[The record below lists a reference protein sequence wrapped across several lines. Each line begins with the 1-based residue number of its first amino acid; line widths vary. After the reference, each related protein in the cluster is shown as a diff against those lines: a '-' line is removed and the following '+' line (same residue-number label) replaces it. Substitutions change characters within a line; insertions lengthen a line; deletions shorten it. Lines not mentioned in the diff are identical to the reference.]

1 MMKSV
6 WASAMLVLYSSAG
19 MAANL
24 AIFGNNNIANLY
36 KVSHNISYV
45 TDAQLATPG
54 FLDTFDA
61 FVYTR
66 DGYSFGK
73 SLSAEASKN
82 VQQFVQGN
90 FVLFNGDF
98 QDDIPSHSGQTK
110 QLFNQA
116 LSYVLS
122 NKKGGYIGEYTG
134 SFAAL
139 SVNDNGL
146 RPLGLI
152 KGHAEAAGLNQGG
165 TGSAV
170 TLTANG
176 QNSTVMHNAH
186 FPLQSS
192 EITFGATVKVDPK
205 LVLAQYSNGNAA
217 IIAGTVAP
225 VPEPETYALMGMGL
239 VALLATRRRRYL

>member
-6 WASAMLVLYSSAG
+6 WAAAVLVLYSSVG

-24 AIFGNNNIANLY
+24 AIFGNNNIASLY
-36 KVSHNISYV
+36 TVSHKISYV
-45 TDAQLATPG
+45 SDAQLATPG
-54 FLDTFDA
+54 FLDTFNA

-66 DGYSFGK
+66 DGYSLGT
-73 SLSAEASKN
+73 SLSAAASKN
-82 VQQFVQGN
+82 VQQFVKGN

-98 QDDIPSHSGQTK
+98 QDDINSPSGQTK

-116 LSYVLS
+116 LSFVLS

-139 SVNDNGL
+139 SSNEDGL

-152 KGHAEAAGLNQGG
+152 QGNAEVSGLNHGG
-165 TGSAV
+165 AGSAV
-170 TLTANG
+170 TLTVNG
-176 QNSTVMHNAH
+176 QSSKVTQNVN
-186 FPLQSS
+186 FPLRSNKI
-192 EITFGATVKVDPK
+192 EFGATVNVDPK

-217 IIAGTVAP
+217 IIAGTIAP

-239 VALLATRRRRYL
+239 IALFAARRRRYH